1 MTPPDSATTG
11 RNQSWFA
18 NIIPGPSTPLS
29 PETKMKPM
37 EDGAKRIVVIIAVA
51 AVAILGVF
59 WYWQRSKQRALGSG
73 NVYVKTSDQSPASS
87 APPSP
92 GVVSQTAMPAPSA
105 AQADLD
111 ESSSPASTQSA
122 GQPAAKP
129 SAGIEKTVH
138 AAQSTPAAQPPMTQP
153 RGALEVPA
161 TDTIQRSPP
170 SGLIFAGAGKY
181 QLYRQGDITWRL
193 DTDNGRACIIFA
205 TDTQW
210 SRTRVYDQGCGAS

>member
-1 MTPPDSATTG
+1 
-11 RNQSWFA
+11 
-18 NIIPGPSTPLS
+18 
-29 PETKMKPM
+29 M
-37 EDGAKRIVVIIAVA
+37 EEGGAKRIVVIVAVA

-73 NVYVKTSDQSPASS
+73 NVYVKNQTAADQSASS
-87 APPSP
+87 TPPSP
-92 GVVSQTAMPAPSA
+92 GAASQTATPAPSA
-105 AQADLD
+105 SQTDTD
-111 ESSSPASTQSA
+111 EASAAAPT
-122 GQPAAKP
+122 QPAAKP

-138 AAQSTPAAQPPMTQP
+138 AQSTPAAPPPMTQP

-161 TDTIQRSPP
+161 SDTIPRNPP
-170 SGLIFAGAGKY
+170 NGLIFAGAGKY

-205 TDTQW
+205 TDGQW